1 MFLRKEACAGLWT
14 GQPGASRLL
23 AAALLCTALAGCGS
37 SSSHDAAASTS
48 SAASKYGYGKDAFTS
63 CLTDNGVQYRDDA
76 QGQMTVVNMNDPAVA
91 KKANDCETM
100 TTKPST
106 ASNTARL
113 NAITKGIADC
123 LTGRGYHVSTKNG
136 DLSDGSGRGLTT
148 FTVAAAERDSAKY
161 QQDVTDC
168 QTVAEAANPSAS
180 K

>member
-1 MFLRKEACAGLWT
+1 
-14 GQPGASRLL
+14 
-23 AAALLCTALAGCGS
+23 
-37 SSSHDAAASTS
+37 
-48 SAASKYGYGKDAFTS
+48 
-63 CLTDNGVQYRDDA
+63 
-76 QGQMTVVNMNDPAVA
+76 MTVVNMNDPAVA